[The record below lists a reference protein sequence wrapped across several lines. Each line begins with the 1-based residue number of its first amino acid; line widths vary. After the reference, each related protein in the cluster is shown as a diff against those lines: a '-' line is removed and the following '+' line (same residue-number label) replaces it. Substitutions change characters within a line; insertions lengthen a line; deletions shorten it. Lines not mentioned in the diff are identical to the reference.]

1 MSVRLS
7 IIIPALNEAATIKE
21 TLDAIRAIRE
31 NPEVIVVDGGSV
43 DETIS
48 IARSCGVS
56 VLQSKG
62 RGRGAQMREGAKA
75 AKGNVLWFLH
85 ADTRPAPE
93 TMEQM
98 RRALENAKIGGGNF
112 TVCFDGDC
120 RAARFLTRLYPQLRK
135 INLFYGDSA
144 IFVRRDVYEK
154 AGGFRDF
161 PIFEDLD
168 LIRRI
173 KRLGQ
178 TVHLPAR
185 VVTSSRRFENKS
197 FALVFLRWTILQIFY
212 WLGVSPHRL
221 VKLYPPH
228 K

>member
-1 MSVRLS
+1 
-7 IIIPALNEAATIKE
+7 
-21 TLDAIRAIRE
+21 
-31 NPEVIVVDGGSV
+31 
-43 DETIS
+43 
-48 IARSCGVS
+48 
-56 VLQSKG
+56 
-62 RGRGAQMREGAKA
+62 
-75 AKGNVLWFLH
+75 
-85 ADTRPAPE
+85 
-93 TMEQM
+93 
-98 RRALENAKIGGGNF
+98 
-112 TVCFDGDC
+112 
-120 RAARFLTRLYPQLRK
+120 
-135 INLFYGDSA
+135 LFYGDSA

-161 PIFEDLD
+161 PIFEDLNFV
-168 LIRRI
+168 RRI

-197 FALVFLRWTILQIFY
+197 FALVFLCWTILQIFY